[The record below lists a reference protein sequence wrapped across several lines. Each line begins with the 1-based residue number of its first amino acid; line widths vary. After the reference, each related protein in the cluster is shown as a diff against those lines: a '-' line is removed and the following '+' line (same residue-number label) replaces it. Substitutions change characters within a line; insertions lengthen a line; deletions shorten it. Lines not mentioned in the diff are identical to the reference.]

1 MLKQRVI
8 TGLVLILLVFAGI
21 RLLPTELFG
30 LFSLLFIVGLGA
42 WEWAGLTGC
51 YLPEKRMMGTMIIL
65 LASVPLVFIRPDPL
79 WVLAVS
85 VPVWLA
91 VLVALKIYPRNAGF
105 YKKHALAM
113 RLSGI
118 LVLLPAWYALMELH
132 AMHYTYVMYLITLVA
147 LADTAA
153 YFTGRK
159 FGRNKLAPDLSPGK
173 TKEGMSGAVVATALW
188 AVLASYYWLDIPEEQ
203 RVLFMVLSMLVV
215 LMSVAGDLF
224 ESLLK
229 REAGV
234 KDSGH
239 ILLGHGGILDRVDSL
254 LAAAPLFTLGLIGL
268 GFFRGI

>member
-8 TGLVLILLVFAGI
+8 TGLVLILLAFGGI
-21 RLLPTELFG
+21 GFLPVELFG
-30 LFSLLFIVGLGA
+30 LFSLMFIVGLGA

-51 YLPEKRMMGTMIIL
+51 YLPEKRLLGTMIIL
-65 LASVPLVFIRPDPL
+65 LASVPLVFIRPDPV
-79 WVLAVS
+79 WVLVVS
-85 VPVWLA
+85 IPVWFSI
-91 VLVALKIYPRNAGF
+91 LVALKIYPRNAGF

-118 LVLLPAWYALMELH
+118 LVLLPAWYALVALH
-132 AMHYTYVMYLITLVA
+132 AMHYSYVFYLISLVA

-159 FGRNKLAPDLSPGK
+159 FGKTKLAPDLSPGK
-173 TKEGMSGAVVATALW
+173 TKEGMSGAVLATVVW
-188 AVLASYYWLDIPEEQ
+188 AWLASSYWLDIPEKQ
-203 RVLFMVLSMLVV
+203 HIVFMALSMFVV

-234 KDSGH
+234 KDSGS
-239 ILLGHGGILDRVDSL
+239 ILPGHGGILDRVDSL
-254 LAAAPLFTLGLIGL
+254 LAAAPLFTLGLLWL
-268 GFFRGI
+268 GIYHGI

>member
-21 RLLPTELFG
+21 VFLPIELFG
-30 LFSLLFIVGLGA
+30 LFSLMFIVGLGA

-51 YLPEKRMMGTMIIL
+51 YLPEKRMAGAMMILTGSI
-65 LASVPLVFIRPDPL
+65 PLVFIRPDPV

-85 VPVWLA
+85 IPVWLLI
-91 VLVALKIYPRNAGF
+91 LVALKVYPSNAGF

-118 LVLLPAWYALMELH
+118 LVLLPAWYALMHLH
-132 AMHYTYVMYLITLVA
+132 VMHYTYVIYLITLIA

-159 FGRNKLAPDLSPGK
+159 LGRNKLAPDLSPGK
-173 TKEGMSGAVVATALW
+173 TKEGVSGAVIATAIW
-188 AVLASYYWLDIPEEQ
+188 AGLAGFWLDVPEGKT
-203 RVLFMVLSMLVV
+203 VIFMVLSMFVV

-234 KDSGH
+234 KDSGN
-239 ILLGHGGILDRVDSL
+239 ILPGHGGILDRIDSL
-254 LAAAPLFTLGLIGL
+254 LAAVPLFTLGLLWL
-268 GFFRGI
+268 GISRGI

>member
-21 RLLPTELFG
+21 QFLPTELFG
-30 LFSLLFIVGLGA
+30 LFSLMFIVGLGA

-51 YLPEKRMMGTMIIL
+51 YLPEKRMAGTMMIL
-65 LASVPLVFIRPDPL
+65 LASVPLVFIRPDPVI
-79 WVLAVS
+79 VLAVS
-85 VPVWLA
+85 IPVWLA

-105 YKKHALAM
+105 YKKHALSM

-153 YFTGRK
+153 YFTGRT
-159 FGRNKLAPDLSPGK
+159 FGRTKLAPDLRPGK
-173 TKEGMSGAVVATALW
+173 TNEGMSGAVLATALW
-188 AVLASYYWLDIPEEQ
+188 AWLASYWLAIPEGKH
-203 RVLFMVLSMLVV
+203 LMFMVLSLFVV

-234 KDSGH
+234 KDSGS
-239 ILLGHGGILDRVDSL
+239 ILPGHGGILDRIDSL
-254 LAAAPLFTLGLIGL
+254 LAAAPLFTLGLLWL
-268 GFFRGI
+268 GIYSGV